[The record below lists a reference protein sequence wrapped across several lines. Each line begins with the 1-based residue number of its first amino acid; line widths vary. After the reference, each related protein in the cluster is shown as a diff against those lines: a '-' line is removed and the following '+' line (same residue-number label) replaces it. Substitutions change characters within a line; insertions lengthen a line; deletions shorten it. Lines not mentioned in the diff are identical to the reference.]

1 MWLWRVLLENSSTD
15 SVLLKVVHEPKV
27 NVNTGDVELV
37 LELKD
42 TDETRK
48 VWDKKFTLTYKIT
61 LKEKTLDLKVN
72 VKNDGEDEFDMTF
85 CFHTYFTTS
94 DLPSVGITDL
104 KGMQNKKILSK
115 QFPAKNENKKI
126 ETANFFHSEIANF
139 FYVK

>member
-1 MWLWRVLLENSSTD
+1 M
-15 SVLLKVVHEPKV
+15 KVVHEPKV

-61 LKEKTLDLKVN
+61 LKEKTLDLKVS
-72 VKNDGEDEFDMTF
+72 VKNDGEEEFDMTF

-104 KGMQNKKILSK
+104 KGMQNKIFC
-115 QFPAKNENKKI
+115 QNHFQKK
-126 ETANFFHSEIANF
+126 
-139 FYVK
+139 